1 LYIPFR
7 PDGTRINIEATH
19 RDEEAKK
26 RMNNPSR
33 RRFLAVTCATAAAVS
48 AGPVF
53 ASKSGSGA
61 RTIKMRNLHTGERIN
76 TAYWAGGSYDNSG
89 LKAFNRLL
97 RDHRANEVTRMD
109 PKLFDI
115 VYKLK
120 QKLNFNGE
128 VEIISGYRSEK
139 TNAKLRAAGR
149 GVARRSYHTRGMAL
163 DIRMPG
169 VSLAKLRQAALDLKL
184 GGVGYY
190 PSSNFVHV
198 DTGPVRRW

>member
-1 LYIPFR
+1 
-7 PDGTRINIEATH
+7 
-19 RDEEAKK
+19 
-26 RMNNPSR
+26 
-33 RRFLAVTCATAAAVS
+33 
-48 AGPVF
+48 
-53 ASKSGSGA
+53 
-61 RTIKMRNLHTGERIN
+61 MRNLHTGERLN
-76 TAYWAGGSYDNSG
+76 ASYWSNGGYKSSG
-89 LKAFNRLL
+89 LKQFNRLL

-120 QKLNFNGE
+120 EKLNFNGE
-128 VEIISGYRSEK
+128 VEIISGYRSVK
-139 TNAKLRAAGR
+139 TNEKLRAAGR

-169 VSLAKLRQAALDLKL
+169 VPLSKLRRAALDLKA

-190 PSSNFVHV
+190 PKSNFVHV

>member
-1 LYIPFR
+1 M
-7 PDGTRINIEATH
+7 
-19 RDEEAKK
+19 K
-26 RMNNPSR
+26 NPSR

-48 AGPVF
+48 AGPTF
-53 ASKSGSGA
+53 AKVGNA
-61 RTIKMRNLHTGERIN
+61 RTLKMRNLHTGERLS
-76 TAYWAGGSYDNSG
+76 TAYWSGGSYDSSG
-89 LKAFNRLL
+89 LKQFNRLL
-97 RDHRANEVTRMD
+97 RDHRANESTRMD

-120 QKLNFNGE
+120 EKLNFSGE
-128 VEIISGYRSEK
+128 VEIISGYRSPK

-163 DIRMPG
+163 DIRFPG
-169 VSLAKLRQAALDLKL
+169 ISTSKLRQAAINLKA

-190 PSSNFVHV
+190 PKSGFVHV

>member
-1 LYIPFR
+1 
-7 PDGTRINIEATH
+7 
-19 RDEEAKK
+19 
-26 RMNNPSR
+26 
-33 RRFLAVTCATAAAVS
+33 
-48 AGPVF
+48 
-53 ASKSGSGA
+53 
-61 RTIKMRNLHTGERIN
+61 MRNLHTGERLN
-76 TAYWAGGSYDNSG
+76 TAYWSNGSYNSSG
-89 LKAFNRLL
+89 LKRFNRLL
-97 RDHRANEVTRMD
+97 RDHRANETTRMD

-120 QKLNFNGE
+120 RKLNFSGE
-128 VEIISGYRSEK
+128 VEIISGYRSAK

-169 VSLAKLRQAALDLKL
+169 ISTSRLRRAALDLKM

-190 PSSNFVHV
+190 PKSGFVHV

>member
-1 LYIPFR
+1 M
-7 PDGTRINIEATH
+7 
-19 RDEEAKK
+19 K
-26 RMNNPSR
+26 NPSR
-33 RRFLAVTCATAAAVS
+33 RRFLAATCATVAAVS
-48 AGPVF
+48 AGPTF
-53 ASKSGSGA
+53 AKVGKS
-61 RTIKMRNLHTGERIN
+61 RTLKMRNLHTGERLS
-76 TAYWAGGSYDNSG
+76 TAYWADGGYLSSG
-89 LKAFNRLL
+89 LKKFNRLL

-120 QKLNFNGE
+120 EKLNFNGE
-128 VEIISGYRSEK
+128 IEIISGYRSPA
-139 TNAKLRAAGR
+139 TNEKLRAMGR

-169 VSLAKLRQAALDLKL
+169 VPLSKLRRAALDLKA

-190 PSSNFVHV
+190 PKSNFVHV

>member
-1 LYIPFR
+1 M
-7 PDGTRINIEATH
+7 
-19 RDEEAKK
+19 K
-26 RMNNPSR
+26 NPSR

-48 AGPVF
+48 AGPTF
-53 ASKSGSGA
+53 AKVGSS
-61 RTIKMRNLHTGERIN
+61 RTLKMRNLHTGEKLEA
-76 TAYWAGGSYDNSG
+76 AYWANGDYSSGG
-89 LKAFNRLL
+89 LKQFNKLL

-109 PKLFDI
+109 PKLLDI

-120 QKLNFNGE
+120 KKFNYKGTI
-128 VEIISGYRSEK
+128 EIISGYRSAK

-149 GVARRSYHTRGMAL
+149 GVAKRSYHTRGMAL

-169 VSLAKLRQAALDLKL
+169 VSLSKLRQAALSLKA

-190 PSSNFVHV
+190 PKSNFVHV

>member
-1 LYIPFR
+1 M
-7 PDGTRINIEATH
+7 
-19 RDEEAKK
+19 K
-26 RMNNPSR
+26 NPSR
-33 RRFLAVTCATAAAVS
+33 RRFLAVTCATAAAVG
-48 AGPVF
+48 AGPALAKVGKVR
-53 ASKSGSGA
+53 SL
-61 RTIKMRNLHTGERIN
+61 KMRNLHTGERLN
-76 TAYWAGGSYDNSG
+76 TAYWSDGDYDSAG
-89 LKAFNRLL
+89 LKQFNRLL

-120 QKLNFNGE
+120 EKLNYNGE
-128 VEIISGYRSEK
+128 IEIISGYRSKK

-169 VSLAKLRQAALDLKL
+169 VALSKLRQAALDLKA

-190 PSSNFVHV
+190 PKSNFVHV

>member
-1 LYIPFR
+1 MK
-7 PDGTRINIEATH
+7 EV
-19 RDEEAKK
+19 
-26 RMNNPSR
+26 SR
-33 RRFLAVTCATAAAVS
+33 RRFLAVSAATAAAVS
-48 AGPVF
+48 AGPALAKVG
-53 ASKSGSGA
+53 KS
-61 RTIKMRNLHTGERIN
+61 RTLKMRNLHTGERLS
-76 TAYWAGGSYDNSG
+76 TAYWADGDYVGSG
-89 LKAFNRLL
+89 LKQFNRLL

-120 QKLNFNGE
+120 EKLNYNGE
-128 VEIISGYRSEK
+128 VEIISGYRSAK

-169 VSLAKLRQAALDLKL
+169 VPLSKLRQAALELKA

-190 PSSNFVHV
+190 PKSNFVHV

>member
-1 LYIPFR
+1 MKEL
-7 PDGTRINIEATH
+7 
-19 RDEEAKK
+19 
-26 RMNNPSR
+26 SR
-33 RRFLAVTCATAAAVS
+33 RRFLAVSAATAATVA
-48 AGPVF
+48 AGPALAKV
-53 ASKSGSGA
+53 GNA
-61 RTIKMRNLHTGERIN
+61 RALKMRNLHTGERLS
-76 TAYWAGGSYDNSG
+76 TAFWADGDYDSSG
-89 LKAFNRLL
+89 LKQFNRLL

-120 QKLNFNGE
+120 EKLNYNGE
-128 VEIISGYRSEK
+128 VEIISGYRSPK

-169 VSLAKLRQAALDLKL
+169 VPLAKLRQAALDLKA

-190 PSSNFVHV
+190 PKSNFVHV

>member
-1 LYIPFR
+1 MKQ
-7 PDGTRINIEATH
+7 GIN
-19 RDEEAKK
+19 
-26 RMNNPSR
+26 R
-33 RRFLAVTCATAAAVS
+33 RRFLAVTGAAAATVA
-48 AGPVF
+48 AGPTF
-53 ASKSGSGA
+53 AKVGNA
-61 RTIKMRNLHTGERIN
+61 RTLKMRNLHTGERLN
-76 TAYWAGGSYDNSG
+76 AAYWSGGSYDSAG
-89 LKAFNRLL
+89 LKQFNRLL

-120 QKLNFNGE
+120 QKLNYNGE

-169 VSLAKLRQAALDLKL
+169 VSLAKLRQAALDLKA

-190 PSSNFVHV
+190 PKSNFVHV

>member
-1 LYIPFR
+1 
-7 PDGTRINIEATH
+7 
-19 RDEEAKK
+19 
-26 RMNNPSR
+26 MNNPSR

-48 AGPVF
+48 AGPTL
-53 ASKSGSGA
+53 ARAGSS
-61 RTIKMRNLHTGERIN
+61 RTLKMRNLHTGERLS
-76 TAYWAGGSYDNSG
+76 TAYWANGSYNNSG
-89 LKAFNRLL
+89 LKQFNRLL

-128 VEIISGYRSEK
+128 VEIISGYRSAK

-169 VSLAKLRQAALDLKL
+169 ISTSRLRRAALDLKA

-190 PSSNFVHV
+190 PKSGFVHV